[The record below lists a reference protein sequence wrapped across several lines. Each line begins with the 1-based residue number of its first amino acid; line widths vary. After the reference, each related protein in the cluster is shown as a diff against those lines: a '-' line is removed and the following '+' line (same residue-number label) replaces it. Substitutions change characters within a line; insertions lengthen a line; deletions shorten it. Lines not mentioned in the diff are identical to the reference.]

1 MSRVGTVLCL
11 ASFGSGFSG
20 AGRLRGGGAGAGA
33 GAVVRAPVLVEDA
46 YRTERDG
53 QARESEELHGR

>member
-20 AGRLRGGGAGAGA
+20 AGRLRGGGAGA